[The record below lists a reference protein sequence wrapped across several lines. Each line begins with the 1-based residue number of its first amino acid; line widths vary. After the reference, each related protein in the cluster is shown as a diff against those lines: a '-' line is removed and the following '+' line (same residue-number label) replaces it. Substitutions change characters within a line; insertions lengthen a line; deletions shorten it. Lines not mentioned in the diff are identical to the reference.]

1 MNHPAQ
7 GDISIPKHPET
18 GRNRTPS
25 RHLTSEFLQ
34 SLADLP
40 RSDLDHGVL
49 RLIEAVI
56 RALPSQQLLM
66 VAVLDNLTVVDIAD
80 LVRIL
85 DGRQAMRNDEART
98 PLEQVVETGLQRLL
112 GARIDIRSGL
122 VKDQDPRIGE

>member
-1 MNHPAQ
+1 
-7 GDISIPKHPET
+7 
-18 GRNRTPS
+18 
-25 RHLTSEFLQ
+25 
-34 SLADLP
+34 
-40 RSDLDHGVL
+40 
-49 RLIEAVI
+49 
-56 RALPSQQLLM
+56 M

-112 GARIDIRSGL
+112 GACIDIRGGL

>member
-1 MNHPAQ
+1 
-7 GDISIPKHPET
+7 
-18 GRNRTPS
+18 
-25 RHLTSEFLQ
+25 
-34 SLADLP
+34 
-40 RSDLDHGVL
+40 
-49 RLIEAVI
+49 
-56 RALPSQQLLM
+56 M